1 MKKCLLIFFSIIFQI
16 CLVQAE
22 PLYILNEYCT
32 NNIYSSAVAA
42 LSHCDG
48 VAIKRDIRGI
58 IIRIPFENPEYNF
71 QKITPQLYEKLL
83 CIEYFL
89 AKIKNPVIIEVHTE
103 KIPEGINMK
112 NGWLRGIYA
121 GYKYIK

>member
-71 QKITPQLYEKLL
+71 QKSLRS
-83 CIEYFL
+83 C
-89 AKIKNPVIIEVHTE
+89 
-103 KIPEGINMK
+103 MK
-112 NGWLRGIYA
+112 NFYVLNIFWQ
-121 GYKYIK
+121 K